1 MTAVDRECDAIA
13 GLFSRKSV
21 KSKFPVYT
29 RSENP
34 IFRRKGQSFNLK
46 NVREYQPFDD
56 LRQIDWKLYGRTDRY
71 YIKEFY
77 EEENEGM
84 LFLID
89 RSASLSFFDP
99 AYYRRFIASL
109 AYIFLKLHF
118 TIHLVS
124 FSHRLEET
132 CRNIK
137 EAKNIHRVLN
147 FLDDLTFAGPTDLV
161 PVLKTVRQLYAPST
175 VLLFSDF
182 FDPNYR
188 AATEI
193 FFRRSFLIHFF
204 TSLKELTKDFAELEI
219 EDRERKKRIVF
230 AYNRLNAARVG
241 EREDRFLRTLR
252 APRAARASRGNT
264 HYYLLSRDADRVP
277 CYWRVLED
285 LYA

>member
-1 MTAVDRECDAIA
+1 MIDIDRECDTIA
-13 GLFSRKSV
+13 GLFARRSV
-21 KSKFPVYT
+21 KSKLPVRT

-77 EEENEGM
+77 EEENAGM

-89 RSASLSFFDP
+89 RSASLSFFDTDT
-99 AYYRRFIASL
+99 YRRFIASL

-124 FSHRLEET
+124 FSQRLEEVS
-132 CRNIK
+132 RNIK
-137 EAKNIHRVLN
+137 EAKNIHRVLS
-147 FLDDLTFAGPTDLV
+147 FLENLTFTGPTDLV
-161 PVLKTVRQLYAPST
+161 PVLKTVRQRWGPST

-182 FDPNYR
+182 FDRGYR
-188 AATEI
+188 SALKVP
-193 FFRRSFLIHFF
+193 FRRSFMIHFF
-204 TSLKELTKDFAELEI
+204 TSLSEISPGYGELEI
-219 EDRERKKRIVF
+219 LDEEQKKRLVLAFNRSNAGRIRER
-230 AYNRLNAARVG
+230 
-241 EREDRFLRTLR
+241 EERFLNTL
-252 APRAARASRGNT
+252 ASRRKNC
-264 HYYLLSRDADRVP
+264 HYYRLTRVEERTP
-277 CYWRVLED
+277 FYWQILED